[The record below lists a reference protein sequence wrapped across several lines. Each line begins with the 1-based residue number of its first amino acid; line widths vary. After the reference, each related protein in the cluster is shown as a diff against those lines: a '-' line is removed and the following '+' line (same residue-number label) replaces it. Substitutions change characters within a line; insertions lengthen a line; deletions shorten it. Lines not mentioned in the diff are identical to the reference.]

1 MDDDFFYDCVYD
13 DCDENSDSEV
23 SGSEESESEESDEF
37 DDEDSETV
45 ENMMENLTTID
56 EEDEEKELVEDEEKP
71 EKKTKNK
78 YFGFKFLTK
87 FEKTRVLGVR
97 TKQIIAGGKIFVDTT
112 ETDPY
117 KIALEELYQKRMP
130 LLIRRYFNS
139 KYKDVSVNKLN
150 ILY

>member
-1 MDDDFFYDCVYD
+1 MDDDFFEDCVYD
-13 DCDENSDSEV
+13 DCDEDSEV
-23 SGSEESESEESDEF
+23 SDSNESNTEESDEF
-37 DDEDSETV
+37 DEESETI

-56 EEDEEKELVEDEEKP
+56 EEDVEEEEKP
-71 EKKTKNK
+71 EKNSKNK

-97 TKQIIAGGKIFVDTT
+97 TKQIIAGGKIFVETS

-139 KYKDVSVNKLN
+139 KYKDISVNKLN